1 MDRLEDATTRM
12 ACSCCPP
19 EEPADAGADKSE
31 GDVATDLASLAKAL
45 GHPARVQ
52 IVQILAERDACL
64 CGEIVD
70 KLPLAQSTVSQH
82 LKILRE
88 AGLVRGDVDGPR
100 VCYCLNR
107 RALERF
113 KRLANLLGL
122 STVLV
127 TN

>member
-1 MDRLEDATTRM
+1 MDRLGDATTRM
-12 ACSCCPP
+12 TCSCCPP
-19 EEPADAGADKSE
+19 EEPDDTKEYTSERDA
-31 GDVATDLASLAKAL
+31 VADLASLAKAL

-52 IVQILAERDACL
+52 IVQMLAERDACM

-70 KLPLAQSTVSQH
+70 RLPLAQSTVSQH

-88 AGLVRGDVDGPR
+88 AGLVRGEVDGPR

-113 KRLANLLGL
+113 KRLANLLGM
-122 STVLV
+122 STVLAA
-127 TN
+127 N

>member
-19 EEPADAGADKSE
+19 EEPADAGADKGE
-31 GDVATDLASLAKAL
+31 GDAVTDLASLAKAL
-45 GHPARVQ
+45 GHPARVR

-70 KLPLAQSTVSQH
+70 RLPLAQSTVSQH

-113 KRLANLLGL
+113 KALVNLLD
-122 STVLV
+122 SPMVL
-127 TN
+127 TAN

>member
-1 MDRLEDATTRM
+1 MGY
-12 ACSCCPP
+12 SCCPP
-19 EEPADAGADKSE
+19 EEPIDAGTEMGEVDPA
-31 GDVATDLASLAKAL
+31 ANLASLARAL

-52 IVQILAERDACL
+52 IVQILAQRDACL

-82 LKILRE
+82 LKILRD

-107 RALERF
+107 RALRRF
-113 KRLANLLGL
+113 KALVNLLDS
-122 STVLV
+122 STALI
-127 TN
+127 TNS

>member
-1 MDRLEDATTRM
+1 MDRLEDATTRI
-12 ACSCCPP
+12 ACACCPP
-19 EEPADAGADKSE
+19 EEPTDGGAEKGE
-31 GDVATDLASLAKAL
+31 GDAVTDLASLAKAL

-52 IVQILAERDACL
+52 IVQILAERDACM

-70 KLPLAQSTVSQH
+70 RLPLAQSTVSQH

-107 RALERF
+107 RALDRF
-113 KRLANLLGL
+113 KRLANLLGM
-122 STVLV
+122 STVLA